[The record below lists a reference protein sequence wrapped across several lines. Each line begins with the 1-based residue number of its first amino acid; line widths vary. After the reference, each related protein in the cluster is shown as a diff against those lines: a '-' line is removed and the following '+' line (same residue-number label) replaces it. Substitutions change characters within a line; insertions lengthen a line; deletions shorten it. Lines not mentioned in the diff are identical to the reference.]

1 MEKKRERQNP
11 YDYTNAV
18 TDMAVFAGRQKEIEE
33 IEYCLN
39 LSLHRRPVYMNM
51 ALIGERASGK
61 TSLLNKARHLA
72 DAKGFLTAKINL
84 DNSVVQNDINF
95 FAEIINGIM
104 LEGCRRGMYDG
115 LTGRVYQTFRVMQD
129 MLTLDASVVNM
140 AHVRLQFPALYI
152 GTTLRKEYDRPIPQ
166 HILLHDFCEL
176 YREAQERGIP
186 AIVLLFDE
194 CDLFS
199 LNETLLQKIR
209 NLFSECKGYV
219 LVFAGTEKMFPKLQE
234 VFSPVP
240 RQFKKIPVG
249 NFSSKRE
256 VMECVL
262 KPLATWETTL
272 LTEETL
278 SDLDSL
284 SGGNPYELQLVC
296 FYMYQRYEREQTDH
310 LAISREVLE
319 NVYSELERLQKKGEY
334 KAIDLTREL
343 TEAEVRFLSK
353 FLRFEN
359 LTIPEILVYEH
370 ICSSLHEV
378 PIEKESPL
386 ERTRSNFLTTVE
398 PFSQRGLVIVDSDND
413 QVTLAGDAFEKL
425 YMKYHVRAV
434 HPDIRWTWDSRSLSE
449 LVLLDEVF
457 RYLLKGLGS
466 LVNGAISAPDKAIPS
481 SLARSDL
488 SKIYQSQLLSNQV
501 LSIFEKSSLAEEDI
515 IGTVQQIVAS
525 LRTSDSILYAEKG
538 YKDVLGLSLALSY
551 GGEKSQG
558 YLFCVLHP
566 DANYDLVSSE
576 MASCLNAC
584 QDVLSAFG
592 IKLVTL
598 DQQHVAD
605 TELPSFDE
613 LVSSVRQEVEAG
625 EEFSPIQEALLTAGA
640 DFYADALLELS
651 LDAFRL
657 VVEGNPKSAI
667 ANNNLGFLLMEVE
680 DYDLAVEHLLKAIE
694 LGFEDEEITYC
705 DLGYLYLKQGD
716 LQEAEESLEQ
726 AIAITSAKEYEED
739 EREAFLRVA
748 FAVEEYDD
756 LLDFSGQ
763 KAPSILRS
771 VAAYLNLAVVYALE
785 SRWEEALAACHQAK
799 SARPYAIVYQVL
811 SSVYYAMG
819 RLEDASEYL
828 RCALECEPGDMA
840 VAQLLE
846 MLAASEEAID

>member
-39 LSLHRRPVYMNM
+39 LSLHRRPIYMNM

-61 TSLLNKARHLA
+61 TSLLNKSRHLA
-72 DAKGFLTAKINL
+72 DTKGFLTTKINL

-95 FAEIINGIM
+95 FSAIINGIM
-104 LEGCRRGMYDG
+104 LEGCKRGMYDG
-115 LTGRVYQTFRVMQD
+115 LSGRVYQTFRVMQD
-129 MLTLDASVVNM
+129 LLTLDASVVNM
-140 AHVRLQFPALYI
+140 AYVRLQFPTLYI
-152 GTTLRKEYDRPIPQ
+152 GTTLRREYDRPIPQ

-176 YREAQERGIP
+176 YGEAQERGIP

-209 NLFSECKGYV
+209 NLFSECKGYI

-249 NFSSKRE
+249 DFSRKRE

-262 KPLATWETTL
+262 KPLAPWETTL
-272 LTEETL
+272 LIGETL
-278 SDLDSL
+278 SDLTSL

-310 LAISREVLE
+310 MAISREVLE
-319 NVYSELERLQKKGEY
+319 DVYSELERLQKKGER

-343 TEAEVRFLSK
+343 TEPEVRVLSK
-353 FLRFEN
+353 FLVFDN
-359 LTIPEILVYEH
+359 LTISEILVHEQ
-370 ICSSLHEV
+370 ICSSLREV
-378 PIEKESPL
+378 SVAEESAL
-386 ERTRSNFLTTVE
+386 EQSRSDFLTAVE
-398 PFSQRGLVIVDSDND
+398 PFSQRGLVIVDSDTD
-413 QVTLAGDAFEKL
+413 QVMLAGDVFEKL
-425 YMKYHVRAV
+425 YMKYHIRAV
-434 HPDIRWTWDSRSLSE
+434 HPDIKWTWDTRSLSE
-449 LVLLDEVF
+449 LILFGEVF
-457 RYLLKGLGS
+457 RYLRKGLGR
-466 LVNGAISAPDKAIPS
+466 LVTETISVLDEVIPS
-481 SLARSDL
+481 SLASPDL
-488 SKIYQSQLLSNQV
+488 GEIYQSQLLSNQV
-501 LSIFEKSSLAEEDI
+501 LSIFEKSDLVKKDVMRTLQNVI
-515 IGTVQQIVAS
+515 AS
-525 LRTSDSILYAEKG
+525 LRTSDYILYGEKG

-584 QDVLSAFG
+584 QDILSAFG

-605 TELPSFDE
+605 TELASFSE

-625 EEFSPIQEALLTAGA
+625 EEFSPVQEALLTAGA
-640 DFYADALLELS
+640 NFYADDLLELS

-705 DLGYLYLKQGD
+705 DLGYLYLKQRD

-748 FAVEEYDD
+748 FAVKEYDD

-763 KAPSILRS
+763 RAPSILRT

-811 SSVYYAMG
+811 SSIYYAMG
-819 RLEDASEYL
+819 RLEDAIEYL
-828 RCALECEPGDMA
+828 RCALECEPDDVA

-846 MLAASEEAID
+846 MLTISREAIA